1 MNPSCI
7 CSTSIPPLV
16 SAIMAPFGKI
26 YTRQPNPRTTAILA
40 IAKANGLELETVLV
54 DEANPGA
61 SGILEYNKLGKIPT
75 FVGSDGYVLS
85 EAIAIAI
92 YITSQNEKT
101 TLLGKTKQDYASILK
116 WMSFFNTEVLIKLG
130 GWYRPLLGLS
140 PYNKKSVED
149 SMNEVKKA
157 IAIVE
162 EHLLHNTY
170 LVGERI
176 TLADLFAVAIIA
188 RGFQFLFGKEWRS
201 ENPNITRW
209 YKTVYNQPIYLDV
222 SSPLELLDEPKLVNV
237 PPKKAEQ
244 PKAQKKAE
252 KKPEQPKAEKKP
264 APAPAPD
271 AEEDQP
277 APKPKHPV
285 DLLPR
290 SEYPL
295 DEWKR
300 FYSNN
305 PVDQAMEYFW
315 KTVPFKDYSIWQV
328 DYKYNDE
335 LRLVFMSNNLIGGF
349 NNRLEGS
356 RKYLF
361 GAASVYGE
369 NHDSII
375 SGAFVI
381 RGDEHLPVFD
391 VAPDYES
398 FDFKKLDPENPED
411 RAVVEARWKFDKP
424 VLVGDKEYKYA
435 DGKVFK

>member
-1 MNPSCI
+1 
-7 CSTSIPPLV
+7 
-16 SAIMAPFGKI
+16 MAPFGKI
-26 YTRQPNPRTTAILA
+26 FTRELNPRTTVILA
-40 IAKANGLELETVLV
+40 LAKANGLELETVLV
-54 DEANPGA
+54 DEKDPGA
-61 SGILEYNKLGKIPT
+61 SGLLEHNKLGKIPT
-75 FVGSDGYVLS
+75 FVGNDGYVLS
-85 EAIAIAI
+85 ETMAIAVYIA
-92 YITSQNEKT
+92 SQNEKT

-116 WMSFFNTEVLIKLG
+116 WMSFFNTEVLPKLG
-130 GWYRPLLGLS
+130 AWYRPLLGLD
-140 PYNKKSVED
+140 PYNKKNID
-149 SMNEVKKA
+149 DA
-157 IAIVE
+157 IKQATRAVAIVE

-176 TLADLFAVAIIA
+176 TLADLFAVSIMS
-188 RGFQFLFGKEWRS
+188 RGFQFVYDLEWRAQ
-201 ENPNITRW
+201 NPNITRW
-209 YKTVYNQPIYLDV
+209 YQLVYNQPIYLNVARPIAFIDK
-222 SSPLELLDEPKLVNV
+222 PLANV

-252 KKPEQPKAEKKP
+252 KKAEQPKAEKKP
-264 APAPAPD
+264 APPK
-271 AEEDQP
+271 EDQEPAAEP
-277 APKPKHPV
+277 APKPKHPI

-295 DEWKR
+295 DDWKR

-305 PVDQAMEYFW
+305 PADQALEYFW

-349 NNRLEGS
+349 DNRLEAS
-356 RKYLF
+356 RKFLF

-369 NHDSII
+369 SHNSVI

-381 RGDEHLPVFD
+381 RGDEYLPVFD

-411 RAVVEARWKFDKP
+411 RAALELRWKFDKP
-424 VLVGDKEYKYA
+424 VVANGKEYPYA
-435 DGKVFK
+435 GGKVFK